1 MRSRDGGSG
10 RAGKMAAAV
19 VGRVWGSRGMEA
31 AAGSCRV
38 PLPAWWG
45 LLRGL
50 LLAVL
55 AAGEAG
61 WERDSAGWDTAD
73 SPPPGL
79 GPLRD

>member
-1 MRSRDGGSG
+1 
-10 RAGKMAAAV
+10 MAAAV

-73 SPPPGL
+73 SPPQVWGRSATEAEVGRASP
-79 GPLRD
+79 GPL